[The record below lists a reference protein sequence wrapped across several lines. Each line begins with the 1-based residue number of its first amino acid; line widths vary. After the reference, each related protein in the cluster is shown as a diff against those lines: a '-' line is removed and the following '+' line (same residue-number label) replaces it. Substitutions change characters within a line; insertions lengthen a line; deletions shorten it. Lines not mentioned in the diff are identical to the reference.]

1 MRLVTISNIVK
12 GFKMDGVNLTELISN
27 LGFPI
32 VCCIAMFWFIKT
44 TLTRQIEMMGDLRN
58 SMEKNTDTLN
68 ALISQMMRD
77 K

>member
-1 MRLVTISNIVK
+1 MEGL
-12 GFKMDGVNLTELISN
+12 NLIELISK

-44 TLTRQIEMMGDLRN
+44 TLTKQTEMMGDLRN
-58 SMEKNTDTLN
+58 SIDKNTDTLN
-68 ALISQMMRD
+68 ALISKMMLD

>member
-44 TLTRQIEMMGDLRN
+44 TLTKQTEMMGDLRN

-68 ALISQMMRD
+68 TLISQMMRD

>member
-44 TLTRQIEMMGDLRN
+44 TLTKQIEMMGDLRN

>member
-44 TLTRQIEMMGDLRN
+44 TLTKQTEMMGDLRN